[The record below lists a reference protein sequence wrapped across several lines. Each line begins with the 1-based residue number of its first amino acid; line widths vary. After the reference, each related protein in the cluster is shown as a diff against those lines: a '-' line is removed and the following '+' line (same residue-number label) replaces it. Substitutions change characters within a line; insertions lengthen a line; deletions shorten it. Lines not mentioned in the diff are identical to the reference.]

1 MLTLRLAW
9 SLARGQSARV
19 WLLVACIA
27 LGVCARVCVGSFSG
41 ALERALAREARPLLG
56 ADVEIASNQPLSAEQ
71 EAELREILPADA
83 RVAQQV
89 RFTTMAL
96 AQDSGRARTVEVRAV
111 DPGHPLYGTVRV
123 APRSLDLL
131 FGAEAVVFVQQ
142 ELLDQLDA
150 GVGSVVRLG
159 AEGFRIAGVIE
170 DEPGLGA
177 NMFALGPRVLMAR
190 SRLADTGLDGG
201 GARLRHARLVAVD
214 PGAVDDVV
222 ATLRSR
228 WSLSERMNTGF
239 GGRVENEQGVAL
251 RTAAQASGS
260 AARIYERVGDF
271 LRIIAL
277 AALLL
282 GGIGVA
288 SLMRGFLA
296 ENRDTVAVLQVL
308 GATPAR
314 VLRVFLWQSALV
326 GLAGGVIGALAG
338 SGLQNLLLALGRAYL
353 PVAAEFGVDLSAMA
367 WGVAL
372 GLGASVGF
380 AALTLV
386 AIHRMRP
393 AALLRDEG
401 TAGGGWRTWVVALVL
416 FAVVLVVA
424 SHEARSWRTGPTIFI
439 PLLLGGSITALICW
453 PVLYLPAWVARWSL
467 GRRLFG
473 VRHGLGNLTRPGFRP
488 LAAVVAIA
496 MAAQLLAAMATY
508 RASLTADIANG
519 GDGQRP
525 GWFCLGLES
534 DQVEEFT
541 TVVRQ
546 QCGVDPLLSPMVMA
560 RLKGIN
566 GKEPQRADNGTR
578 EAERDRFMRG
588 REQRLSWRDDLGPDE
603 TIVEGRWMSATGEK
617 VEASLEKRFASNIGA
632 RLGDVLTLDVQGVTI
647 EATVTSI
654 RVVRWLNLRPN
665 FFVLLSPHALADAPQ
680 AWIAAVPQPTDGRGR
695 GLVAALATRFPNVTT
710 FDIGELGGRLG
721 VVVERIS
728 LAVRFLGWFCLGA
741 GILVLVGIGIG
752 TGRQRRGDAALV
764 AVLGGTRRT
773 LVSSI
778 IAEFAALG
786 VIAAVCGIA
795 CGVLQAHV
803 AFGMF
808 LELEVIEP
816 WSDLLAIAFGIV
828 VIGVCAGL
836 AACRSVFTRH
846 PLAVLRE
853 E

>member
-9 SLARGQSARV
+9 RLARGQSARM

-41 ALERALAREARPLLG
+41 ALERALVREARPLLG
-56 ADVEIASNQPLSAEQ
+56 ADLEIASNQPLSAAQ
-71 EAELREILPADA
+71 DADLHELLPADA
-83 RVAQQV
+83 RTAQQV

-96 AQDSGRARTVEVRAV
+96 AQDSARARTVEVRAV
-111 DPGHPLYGTVRV
+111 EPGHPLYGTVSV
-123 APRSLDLL
+123 TPAALETL

-142 ELLDQLDA
+142 ELLDQLDVE
-150 GVGSVVRLG
+150 VGSVLRLG
-159 AEGFRIAGVIE
+159 AEGFRIAGVILE
-170 DEPGLGA
+170 EPGLGA

-190 SRLADTGLDGG
+190 NRLSDTGLDGG
-201 GARLRHARLVAVD
+201 GARLRYARLVALD
-214 PGAVDDVV
+214 AGAVDHVV
-222 ATLRSR
+222 TTLRKR
-228 WSLSERMNTGF
+228 WTLSERMNTGF

-296 ENRDTVAVLQVL
+296 ESRDTVAVLQVL
-308 GATPAR
+308 GATPGR

-338 SGLQNLLLALGRAYL
+338 SGLQNLLLVLGRSYL
-353 PVAAEFGVDLSAMA
+353 PVAGDLGVDLPAMM

-380 AALTLV
+380 AALALV
-386 AIHRMRP
+386 AVHGMRP
-393 AALLRDEG
+393 AALLRDESA
-401 TAGGGWRTWVVALVL
+401 AGGGWRAWVVGILL
-416 FAVVLVVA
+416 FTAVLVVA
-424 SHEARSWRTGPTIFI
+424 VYEARSWLTGPAIVI
-439 PLLLGGSITALICW
+439 PLMIGGGVTALICW
-453 PVLYLPAWVARWSL
+453 PVLYLPRVVARWFL
-467 GRRLFG
+467 TRRAFG
-473 VRHGLGNLTRPGFRP
+473 LHHGLGNLTRPGFRP
-488 LAAVVAIA
+488 LAAVVATA
-496 MAAQLLAAMATY
+496 MAAQLLGAMATY
-508 RASLTADIANG
+508 RASVTADIASG

-534 DQVEEFT
+534 DQLSEFT

-546 QCGVDPLLSPMVMA
+546 HCGVEPLLSPMVMA

-566 GKEPQRADNGTR
+566 GAATKPVEAGTR

-588 REQRLSWRDDLGPDE
+588 REQRLSWRTELGTDE
-603 TIVEGRWMSATGEK
+603 TIVAGRWMPATGEV

-632 RLGDVLTLDVQGVTI
+632 RLGDVLTLDIQGVPVK
-647 EATVTSI
+647 ATVTSI
-654 RVVRWLNLRPN
+654 RAVRWLNLRPN
-665 FFVLLSPHALADAPQ
+665 FFILLSPQALADAPQ
-680 AWIAAVPQPTDGRGR
+680 AWIASVPKPTDGRGS
-695 GLVAALATRFPNVTT
+695 GLIAALAAKFPNVTT
-710 FDIGELGGRLG
+710 FDIGELGGKLG

-728 LAVRFLGWFCLGA
+728 LAVRFLGGFCLGA
-741 GILVLVGIGIG
+741 GILVLISIGIG
-752 TGRQRRGDAALV
+752 SGRQRRGDAALV

-773 LVSSI
+773 LLTSI
-778 IAEFAALG
+778 TAEFATLG
-786 VIAAVCGIA
+786 AIAALCGIA
-795 CGVLQAHV
+795 CGVLQAHLV
-803 AFGMF
+803 FAFF
-808 LELEVIEP
+808 LDLEVVVP
-816 WSDLLAIAFGIV
+816 WSELLAVAVGIV
-828 VIGVCAGL
+828 VVGALSGL
-836 AACRSVFTRH
+836 AACRSVFTSH